1 MAKFEVVAKVEDLRD
16 VNAAVARSKRRET
29 PRRLLQ
35 LALAADTVP
44 ASGLVPGDG
53 HVDKPLE
60 EILFP
65 SVGGAPRIFER
76 LVSGEELAAANQL
89 EPLAEELRPR
99 P

>member
-1 MAKFEVVAKVEDLRD
+1 
-16 VNAAVARSKRRET
+16 
-29 PRRLLQ
+29 
-35 LALAADTVP
+35 
-44 ASGLVPGDG
+44 
-53 HVDKPLE
+53 VDKPLE